1 MSSIHRRSLLVLAI
15 CLAVSMAAQA
25 VSLPISNPSFENP
38 ASPPATFTGGMTFG
52 PTSWS
57 VYNTG
62 ATDGFRYF
70 GVWNPTTTD
79 SYDLP
84 IPDGSNVG
92 VVFLQNTFSLAEAG
106 LQQVLT
112 STLQLSTHYTLTVE
126 VGNFDP
132 GASTVPFDFTGF
144 PGYRVDL
151 LAGST
156 VIASDNNTLQ
166 PAEGQF
172 LTSIV
177 SVSISAAHANA
188 GQPLTI
194 RLVNLNGPGIE
205 VNFDRVA
212 LNAVAVPEPSTAMLS
227 MAGALLVLKRRRSR

>member
-1 MSSIHRRSLLVLAI
+1 MAPISRRFLT
-15 CLAVSMAAQA
+15 LAVGVALPLAARA
-25 VSLPISNPSFENP
+25 VSLPIFNPSFENP

-52 PTSWS
+52 PANWT

-79 SYDLP
+79 SFDLP

-106 LQQVLT
+106 LQQILS
-112 STLQLSTHYTLTVE
+112 STLQLSTHYTLSVE

-132 GASTVPFDFTGF
+132 GASTEPFDFTGF

-177 SVSISAAHANA
+177 SVSIGATHVNA
-188 GQPLTI
+188 GQPLAI

-205 VNFDRVA
+205 VNFDRVV
-212 LNAVAVPEPSTAMLS
+212 LDAVPVPEPSTAILS
-227 MAGALLVLKRRRSR
+227 TMGALMALKRRRSH